1 MTHPSSCS
9 AQCKD
14 LGYSLRAHQIYQTW
28 TMDTDPV
35 SSFKKLMIYFTIETP
50 VISSDSSSIRV
61 RNMISDRI
69 SVMIKSH
76 QEIHVSPCIS
86 HWHFTHTSSYRGF
99 HICSQMSGPWLLI
112 SFLQNRRPL
121 GTVQINQVNQI
132 SLALHLVV

>member
-69 SVMIKSH
+69 SVMIKITPRNPRFSMYLTLAFY
-76 QEIHVSPCIS
+76 PYFKLPWIS
-86 HWHFTHTSSYRGF
+86 HLFPNVWTM
-99 HICSQMSGPWLLI
+99 I
-112 SFLQNRRPL
+112 
-121 GTVQINQVNQI
+121 VNKF
-132 SLALHLVV
+132 STK